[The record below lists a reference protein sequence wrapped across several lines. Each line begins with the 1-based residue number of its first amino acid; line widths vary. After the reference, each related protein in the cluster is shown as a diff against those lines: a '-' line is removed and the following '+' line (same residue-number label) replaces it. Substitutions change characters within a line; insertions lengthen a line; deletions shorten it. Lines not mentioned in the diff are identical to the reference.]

1 MNDGDELE
9 LIQQELSRIR
19 MQRRELRAAEYELT
33 KRARVVTV
41 RALIAG
47 LAVEEIASAT
57 GYSGSVVEKWKK
69 SLTAVQRHKA
79 LEETRFL
86 QRVARRGQTS
96 ARQRSRMR
104 RVRAVAQEPGWK
116 AQVAPWMGKKRRR

>member
-1 MNDGDELE
+1 MDDGDELE
-9 LIQQELSRIR
+9 IVKQELSRIKK
-19 MQRRELRAAEYELT
+19 QRRELRSAEYELT
-33 KRARVVTV
+33 KRARVAAV
-41 RALIAG
+41 RALMAG
-47 LAVEEIASAT
+47 MAVEEIASAT
-57 GYSGSVVEKWKK
+57 GYSDSVVGKWKK

-79 LEETRFL
+79 LEETRWL

-116 AQVAPWMGKKRRR
+116 AQVAPWVSKKRRR

>member
-1 MNDGDELE
+1 MDDGDELE
-9 LIQQELSRIR
+9 VIQHELSRIKK
-19 MQRRELRAAEYELT
+19 QRRELRAAEYELT
-33 KRARVVTV
+33 KRARVLAV

-47 LAVEEIASAT
+47 LPVEEIASAS
-57 GYSGSVVEKWKK
+57 GYSSSVVGKWKK

-104 RVRAVAQEPGWK
+104 RVRAVTQEPGWK
-116 AQVAPWMGKKRRR
+116 AQVAPWVSKKRRR

>member
-1 MNDGDELE
+1 MKDGDEVE
-9 LIQQELSRIR
+9 GIQQELSRIKK
-19 MQRRELRAAEYELT
+19 QRRELRAAEYELT

-41 RALIAG
+41 RALLAG
-47 LAVEEIASAT
+47 FDVEEIVSAS
-57 GYSGSVVEKWKK
+57 GYSNSVVEKWKK
-69 SLTAVQRHKA
+69 SLVATQRHKA

-104 RVRAVAQEPGWK
+104 RVRTVAQEPGWK
-116 AQVAPWMGKKRRR
+116 SQVTPWVSKKRRR